1 MKRKFLAALL
11 ALVMVFSMIPVS
23 ASAAGDG
30 EYDFVRL
37 MNQEEWRNATFARA
51 GIERNVFPAIRYID
65 IYNDNDELLNV
76 GVPAS
81 LPEFFYTDTFD
92 VAPDEISRIVVG
104 FTHGADVVEAVFT
117 REDFEVTDTGGVA
130 AIKHL
135 ELSLTEQG
143 KSVPSGHAVRFYA
156 ELNDETTYTL
166 YDTIYVQEGQ
176 QIGNQMPNDPPVG
189 SYVFLGWQTE
199 KDGGT
204 AVGSETYVYGDMDVY
219 AAKGTAGEG
228 HAQEYHVMSA
238 TEKRS
243 NALAIEVADHYNAE
257 NHTSFGVE
265 SFTIDDIAVNGT
277 NTTTNYQYYTDEWK
291 NENEYYYIYNVTAWA
306 VDETPQYKNERV
318 PVNDVTG
325 ITVYGKLNGNNYSA
339 FIPRS
344 ELALVET
351 QNNVVVEIR
360 VREKLDGIS
369 KELVTTETV
378 DAPTVAGITIPE
390 PGETVSVPVDEAVT
404 LMYKITVTGDSGS
417 AYSITDEGAAVVD
430 GYFLTGTIDSTGTAT
445 IYVTKTFTSSDAETG
460 SLTNTAS
467 VVPGDNT
474 TLGTDENQGS
484 DSEDVDAEVDDGKE
498 DPEEPNVPSLDD
510 VKKALEGNIKVACST
525 NTEHVAENYGYVDDA
540 ISDLDS
546 AKVEQ
551 DADGSYICK
560 LTLDTGKYVGRYNEY
575 HSGHTLVDPSTPV
588 IITLHYTKKDG
599 TGTWYMKAPV
609 TINVKCDSGTTDP
622 EDPEKP
628 TLSEDDVVT
637 MLGTNAIAVKCI
649 DDKHITQYHPLENT
663 IVSLGNVT
671 GSKETGYQCDVTV
684 TLDIGNLSSYLAAY
698 NEFTTPQKHSL
709 MSTDTIT
716 RTITLKCEPNDE
728 VDWYFPGEC
737 PIITIDVTC
746 ASGETTIPAP
756 DDETVNNLLGKA
768 VIIDCTN
775 DEANHE
781 NEIFSLIEDTY
792 QIGEVYT
799 DSNGIPH
806 CDVTITAP
814 DKYAAQY
821 SYNTNT
827 NHPLAPA
834 DQGSQAITL
843 KYVNGEWA
851 IDDDGIVRYTVACK
865 DTSTEPT
872 PDPDPDPTPDP
883 TPTPGPGGGDKPPYI
898 PPVDPD
904 DSGVSDLL
912 NTDDHIQYLFGYP
925 EGTFG
930 PENNMTRAEV
940 AQMFYNLLLDQD
952 VTITKTFND
961 VPANA
966 WYAKAVNTL
975 ASLGVVSGVGNG
987 DFEPERSIT
996 RAEFTSIAMKFAE
1009 GKTGGTNIFSDV
1021 KSTDWFYRAVVNST
1035 QYGWIHGYGDGT
1047 FRPNNP
1053 ITRVEVT
1060 AIVNNMLG
1068 READVDFVT
1077 EHYDE
1082 LNHFSDL
1089 AVSHWGYYHI
1099 VEATNDHDYTKP
1111 SSGENWTELN

>member
-23 ASAAGDG
+23 ASAAEDG
-30 EYDFVRL
+30 EYDIVRL

-51 GIERNVFPAIRYID
+51 GIERNQFPAIQYID

-76 GVPAS
+76 GVPAPF
-81 LPEFFYTDTFD
+81 LTPDCFYTDTFD

-104 FTHGADVVEAVFT
+104 FTHGANTVEAVFT
-117 REDFEVTDTGGVA
+117 REDFEVTGTGGVA
-130 AIKHL
+130 ATKHL
-135 ELSLTEQG
+135 ELSLTEHG

-166 YDTIYVQEGQ
+166 YDTVYVQDGQ

-219 AAKGTAGEG
+219 AAKGTAEEG

-257 NHTSFGVE
+257 KHTSFGVE

-277 NTTTNYQYYTDEWK
+277 NTTTNYQYHTDEWK
-291 NENEYYYIYNVTAWA
+291 NEHEYYYIYNVTAWA
-306 VDETPQYKNERV
+306 ANVTPEYKNERV

-325 ITVYGKLNGNNYSA
+325 ITVYGKLNGNDYSA

-344 ELALVET
+344 ELELVET

-378 DAPTVAGITIPE
+378 DVLTGAGITIPA
-390 PGETVSVPVDEAVT
+390 PGEIVSVPADGTVT

-417 AYSITDEGAAVVD
+417 AYKITDEGAAVVD
-430 GYFLTGTIDSTGTAT
+430 GYSLTGTIDHTGTAT
-445 IYVTKTFTSSDAETG
+445 IYVTKTFTSSDVKNG
-460 SLTNTAS
+460 SLINTAS
-467 VVPGDNT
+467 VVPGDDT

-484 DSEDVDAEVDDGKE
+484 ASDDVGAEVDDGEE
-498 DPEEPNVPSLDD
+498 DPDSNFVTQYW
-510 VKKALEGNIKVACST
+510 VMN
-525 NTEHVAENYGYVDDA
+525 
-540 ISDLDS
+540 DLDVIEKVFS
-546 AKVEQ
+546 AKEP
-551 DADGSYICK
+551 DKELAGIELGTSTGIATDGE
-560 LTLDTGKYVGRYNEY
+560 TLGNGWN
-575 HSGHTLVDPSTPV
+575 
-588 IITLHYTKKDG
+588 
-599 TGTWYMKAPV
+599 
-609 TINVKCDSGTTDP
+609 N
-622 EDPEKP
+622 
-628 TLSEDDVVT
+628 SEDK
-637 MLGTNAIAVKCI
+637 L
-649 DDKHITQYHPLENT
+649 YY
-663 IVSLGNVT
+663 IVSNGKPNGNNYVPW
-671 GSKETGYQCDVTV
+671 KEVSRLTFLY
-684 TLDIGNLSSYLAAY
+684 
-698 NEFTTPQKHSL
+698 
-709 MSTDTIT
+709 
-716 RTITLKCEPNDE
+716 
-728 VDWYFPGEC
+728 
-737 PIITIDVTC
+737 
-746 ASGETTIPAP
+746 
-756 DDETVNNLLGKA
+756 
-768 VIIDCTN
+768 
-775 DEANHE
+775 E
-781 NEIFSLIEDTY
+781 N
-792 QIGEVYT
+792 G
-799 DSNGIPH
+799 SNGITNLDIRVEEPDENGISKVYLLY
-806 CDVTITAP
+806 DVRYNFNNGTTIGWKHTDSTKNWASASTYTVVTPTSPYLTPPNGDGREVELIGWSQTQHNTIFEPNAELPDHLTAGGTFTVDP
-814 DKYAAQY
+814 NAE
-821 SYNTNT
+821 NTNNT
-827 NHPLAPA
+827 SLMINLYA
-834 DQGSQAITL
+834 
-843 KYVNGEWA
+843 VWA
-851 IDDDGIVRYTVACK
+851 YK

-872 PDPDPDPTPDP
+872 PEPTPDPDPTPDP
-883 TPTPGPGGGDKPPYI
+883 TPTPGPGGGDKPPYIPPYI

-952 VTITKTFND
+952 VTITKTFDD

-1089 AVSHWGYYHI
+1089 VVSHWGYYHI